1 MSQIPITEL
10 EFSNI
15 KQNIKNHFANRPE
28 FGDWNFEGSGLNFLL
43 DVLAYNTQINAINAH
58 VSLNESFLT
67 SSQLRN
73 NVVAHSKLLGYIP
86 RSTIGSSTT
95 LNVVVPA
102 IETENPFINLTLERG
117 HQFRASNNNQSYFF
131 LVTEDVNS
139 DNYDSE
145 SRTYTFRNVEVK
157 EGVLKQTFY
166 RLNDKIPNQKFEIP
180 ERNVDITTLKVYV
193 QSPNGDQETPYERYD
208 QLSNLDGSSL
218 VYFIQESLNGTYEVY
233 FGDNVIGAE
242 PENGSIIKLEYFY
255 CSGPDANGI
264 GTFRNQTDFSGNPI
278 VTVTAN
284 GRSSGGALPES
295 IESIRFNAPLSFVT
309 QERAVTADDYKTII
323 RKNFANIQAI
333 SVWGGEIEPV
343 PKYGKV
349 YICIKPTESDFL
361 TEAQKDQITET
372 LKGKNIVTI
381 TPEFV
386 NPDYTRLQIE
396 LFYKYNSRLTS
407 RSLTDINELI
417 FSEVDNYNNDVLNQ
431 FDGVFRYS
439 NFLRRID
446 AVDPGVLNSFA
457 RVYLQKTF
465 TPPIGGNSYQEIQFA
480 GPLYVPSERE
490 SIITSSR
497 FNVNGQTSYFKDE
510 VRENSGTRDVYLYTN
525 ENGTFIKGSSPIGQL
540 RSRDGLLILNNF
552 VSDTLTP
559 IKVTAL
565 PNSYNIAPL
574 RNQLIDIDLDQL
586 TIDGELDTIALSGS
600 SRADKYNTIPRFK

>member
-1 MSQIPITEL
+1 M
-10 EFSNI
+10 
-15 KQNIKNHFANRPE
+15 
-28 FGDWNFEGSGLNFLL
+28 
-43 DVLAYNTQINAINAH
+43 
-58 VSLNESFLT
+58 
-67 SSQLRN
+67 
-73 NVVAHSKLLGYIP
+73 
-86 RSTIGSSTT
+86 
-95 LNVVVPA
+95 
-102 IETENPFINLTLERG
+102 
-117 HQFRASNNNQSYFF
+117 
-131 LVTEDVNS
+131 
-139 DNYDSE
+139 
-145 SRTYTFRNVEVK
+145 
-157 EGVLKQTFY
+157 
-166 RLNDKIPNQKFEIP
+166 
-180 ERNVDITTLKVYV
+180 KVYV
-193 QSPNGDQETPYERYD
+193 QTPNGDEETPYERYD
-208 QLSNLDGSSL
+208 KLSNLDGDSL
-218 VYFIQESLNGTYEVY
+218 VYFVQESLNGTYEIY
-233 FGDNVIGAE
+233 FGDGVIGNK
-242 PENGSIIKLEYFY
+242 PVNGSIVKIEYFFS
-255 CSGPDANGI
+255 SGPDANGI
-264 GTFRNQTDFSGNPI
+264 GIFRNSTAFEGNPS
-278 VTVTAN
+278 VTIQSN

-323 RKNFANIQAI
+323 RKNFANIQTI
-333 SVWGGEIEPV
+333 TVWGGEIEPV

-361 TEAQKDQITET
+361 TEAQKTQILDV

-396 LFYKYNSRLTS
+396 LFYKYNPRQTS
-407 RSLTDINELI
+407 RSLTQINELI
-417 FSEVDNYNNDVLNQ
+417 FLEVENYNNDVLNQ

-446 AVDPGVLNSFA
+446 AVDPGILNSFA

-465 TPPIGGNSYQEIQFA
+465 TPSIGGNSYQEIQFA
-480 GPLYVPSERE
+480 GPLYIPSERE

-574 RNQLIDIDLDQL
+574 RNQLVDIDLNQL
-586 TIDGELDTIALSGS
+586 TIDGEIDTIAVSGS